1 MAAGLCS
8 GRFFFAGKDD
18 CMRIDALV
26 GVLNRIIKYVLIA
39 LVLAMASILLLQIIS
54 RFVVF
59 FPLPWSQ
66 ELLQYMNIW
75 MVFLG
80 AGLAV
85 KEGGHI
91 RVELLRERFPKGFKR
106 PFDIFSNALSL
117 SLVVFVAVQA
127 YTLVGRTAKQ
137 SFGSFPLAMS
147 WFYLSLLLGCS
158 LMAVNYV
165 LIIVHEV
172 SGMRKERS
180 RP

>member
-1 MAAGLCS
+1 
-8 GRFFFAGKDD
+8 
-18 CMRIDALV
+18 MRIDAVV
-26 GVLNRIIKYVLIA
+26 GLLNRITRYVLIA
-39 LVLAMASILLLQIIS
+39 LVLSMAFILLLQIIS

-91 RVELLRERFPKGFKR
+91 RVELLRERLPESAKL
-106 PFDIFSNALSL
+106 PFDILSNALSL
-117 SLVVFVAVQA
+117 SLVLFVATQA

-158 LMAVNYV
+158 LMAINYV
-165 LIIVHEV
+165 LIIVRGLT
-172 SGMRKERS
+172 GMMKGRS
-180 RP
+180 CL